1 MNSILVFSFVGGLL
15 IGGIGMILAVATLA
29 EALQRLLATD
39 WAGVA
44 EDIENPV
51 RAVPAAKENV

>member
-1 MNSILVFSFVGGLL
+1 
-15 IGGIGMILAVATLA
+15 MILAVAALA

-51 RAVPAAKENV
+51 RVVPAIKENT

>member
-1 MNSILVFSFVGGLL
+1 MSIILGFVGGLL
-15 IGGIGMILAVATLA
+15 IGGIGMILAVAALA

-51 RAVPAAKENV
+51 RVVPTIKENV

>member
-1 MNSILVFSFVGGLL
+1 MNIILGFVGGL
-15 IGGIGMILAVATLA
+15 IMGGVSTILAVAALA

-51 RAVPAAKENV
+51 RVVPAIKENT